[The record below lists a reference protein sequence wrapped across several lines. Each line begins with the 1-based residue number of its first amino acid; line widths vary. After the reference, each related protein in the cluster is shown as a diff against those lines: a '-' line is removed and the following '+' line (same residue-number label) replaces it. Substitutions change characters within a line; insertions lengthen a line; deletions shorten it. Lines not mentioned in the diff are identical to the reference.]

1 MESKFY
7 FHVIDYMKSIQCKKH
22 KVEFQ
27 LPTVEEEY
35 VSGSLHDDIELLW
48 NHHERYPKCRFEEIT
63 N

>member
-1 MESKFY
+1 MYK
-7 FHVIDYMKSIQCKKH
+7 VKCKKH

-35 VSGSLHDDIELLW
+35 VSGLLHGDVELLSR
-48 NHHERYPKCRFEEIT
+48 HHERYPKCRFEEIR

>member
-1 MESKFY
+1 MEI
-7 FHVIDYMKSIQCKKH
+7 VECKKH
-22 KVEFQ
+22 KIEFQ

-48 NHHERYPKCRFEEIT
+48 NHHERYPKCRFEEIR